1 MAGELY
7 CPHCYK
13 EINENNLLFFKAS
26 CGEKMPFASPSL
38 LQKWGVA
45 SPPQSI
51 LCAGKNK
58 SNCKNCDKV
67 LSFRACPFC
76 KKKIPGGRIG
86 KPRIIAVFGATGAG
100 KSSYIHAVVDQLRR
114 MSERCAW
121 TIMEQETEADQNAM
135 YLIRRRRADKG
146 ELIVFAEV
154 TEEKLTAALK
164 KSLSGIVCLVDPWQ
178 IEAVRKEVKTSNPLP
193 EIIPTESH
201 RVLLKL
207 SQTCASV
214 PLAVTVSKL
223 DSLICSD
230 KDGKGRF
237 LLKTNER
244 MVCRDSVFGRAVFRD
259 ELETVDCEMGNWVEA
274 ADVKM
279 ANACKQFS
287 QVRFFGCSSQ
297 DPALRVADPLLW
309 ILSQNRILGIK

>member
-13 EINENNLLFFKAS
+13 EINENDLLFFKPS
-26 CGEKMPFASPSL
+26 CGEKMPFGTPSL
-38 LQKWGVA
+38 LQKWRMVFR
-45 SPPQSI
+45 PQSI

-58 SNCKNCDKV
+58 SNCKSCDKI

-86 KPRIIAVFGATGAG
+86 KPLIIAVLGAQGSG
-100 KSSYIHAVVDQLRR
+100 KSSYVRAVVDQLCNL
-114 MSERCAW
+114 SERCSW
-121 TIMEQETEADQNAM
+121 TVMEQETESAQNPM
-135 YLIRRRRADKG
+135 YLIRRRKSDKG

-164 KSLSGIVCLVDPWQ
+164 KALSGIVFLVDPWQ
-178 IEAVRKEVKTSNPLP
+178 IDTVRKDVITSNPSPPL
-193 EIIPTESH
+193 IQTESH
-201 RVLLKL
+201 RVLQKL
-207 SQTCASV
+207 SQSCAGI
-214 PLAVTVSKL
+214 PLAVTVTKL
-223 DSLICSD
+223 DSLVCSD
-230 KDGKGRF
+230 AVGKGRF

-244 MVCRDSVFGRAVFRD
+244 LVCRDNIFSGAICQE

-274 ADVKM
+274 ADVKL
-279 ANACKQFS
+279 ANACRQFS

-297 DPALRVADPLLW
+297 DPALRVTDPLLW
-309 ILSQNRILGIK
+309 LLSQNQVLGIR